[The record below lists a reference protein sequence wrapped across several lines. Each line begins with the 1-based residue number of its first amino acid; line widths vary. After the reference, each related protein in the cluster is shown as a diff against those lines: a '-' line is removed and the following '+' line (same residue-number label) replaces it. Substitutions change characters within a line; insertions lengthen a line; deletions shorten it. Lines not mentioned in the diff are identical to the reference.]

1 MTRAHRAALALAGAV
16 ALAGP
21 ARSQTAAPESRPL
34 AGLLR
39 DVTSLTYASDGTL
52 QAPWRVRHDGV
63 LRREIAGT
71 SYCVRIVMQRA
82 ATASPADSSRLCVA
96 GDTVFTAEPD
106 GAVRATRPIGPG
118 TSLIVPTRAK
128 GTAHYQTLTASTDTI
143 GGMPI
148 PVVLTTATTRD
159 SLGRVVQR
167 LTERYAPGLA
177 TATRGEF
184 SVPDSTV
191 PGGWRQRQVFE
202 LKRIERRR

>member
-1 MTRAHRAALALAGAV
+1 MALALGGARTAAG
-16 ALAGP
+16 
-21 ARSQTAAPESRPL
+21 QNAAPESRPL

-39 DVTSLTYASDGTL
+39 DVTTLTYASDGTL
-52 QAPWRVRHDGV
+52 QPPWRVRHDGV
-63 LRREIAGT
+63 LRRDISGT
-71 SYCVRIVMQRA
+71 SYCVRFVMQRA
-82 ATASPADSSRLCVA
+82 ATPSPADSSRLCVA
-96 GDTVFTAEPD
+96 GDTIFTVEQS

-118 TSLIVPTRAK
+118 MTLIVPTRVK
-128 GTAHYQTLTASTDTI
+128 GTAHYVTLSASVDTI
-143 GGMPI
+143 GGVPI

-191 PGGWRQRQVFE
+191 PGGWRLRQVFE
-202 LKRIERRR
+202 LKSIERRR